1 MELLSLLLK
10 YLPDE
15 AEGAKK
21 GRSRWWL
28 GVYPPTSIIF
38 PAAERIKQ
46 LAEMHMARYQFEL
59 IHAQDNH
66 VLFRINTKSSLKTRE
81 NFRRAIAVESKIL

>member
-1 MELLSLLLK
+1 MELLLK

-28 GVYPPTSIIF
+28 GVYPPTKIIF
-38 PAAERIKQ
+38 PGVERITA
-46 LAEMHMARYQFEL
+46 LAEKHMAQCQFEL

-66 VLFRINTKSSLKTRE
+66 ILFRINIRSSLKARE
-81 NFRRAIAVESKIL
+81 NFRRAIGVELKFA